1 MRSPDTRARA
11 WKGRGL
17 LVTVAGGNVVLG
29 LAVAGLGVAFLLSA
43 TDDVPGWVGVLALL
57 GGSAWAAVLGVN
69 FGRTYLRVEPLDG
82 RRVAVEHLG
91 GRQVTVLR
99 WVRTALAGPTVA
111 VTFLVVLLLGLTLAL
126 TVGGASLPWLPL
138 VVALPLTI
146 LLPDSWARMRR
157 QPALTLDERGIT
169 VLGWDGEGSM
179 TWDDVEG
186 VTVVDAGTWDVLRI
200 IAKPGAM
207 SYTWTPRRRFLLAVR
222 PVGQS
227 LDIPVPA
234 LDVPHLFLAG
244 TVLHYAQTPAA
255 RSETAGGTARWRLVE
270 QARPV

>member
-1 MRSPDTRARA
+1 MRPSDARSRA
-11 WKGRGL
+11 WKGRRL
-17 LVTVAGGNVVLG
+17 LVFVAVGNVVLG
-29 LAVAGLGVAFLLSA
+29 LAVAGLGAAFLVS
-43 TDDVPGWVGVLALL
+43 TEDGVPGWVGALALV
-57 GGSAWAAVLGVN
+57 GGAVWAAVLGVG

-82 RRVAVEHLG
+82 RRVSVEAVD

-111 VTFLVVLLLGLTLAL
+111 VTFLVVLLLGLALAL
-126 TVGGASLPWLPL
+126 TVGGAILPWLPL
-138 VVALPLTI
+138 VVALPLAI

-157 QPALTLDERGIT
+157 HPALILDERGIT
-169 VLGWDGEGSM
+169 VLGWDGQGSM

-186 VTVVDAGTWDVLRI
+186 LTVVDAGTWDVLRVV
-200 IAKPGAM
+200 AKPGAA
-207 SYTWTPRRRFLLAVR
+207 SYTWTPRRRFLLTVR

-244 TVLHYAQTPAA
+244 TVMHYAQTPSA
-255 RSETAGGTARWRLVE
+255 RHETADGTARRRLVE